1 MKTKI
6 ILAVFIL
13 AQAWA
18 IQTHADESQGYDYQG
33 YKWQHVPDQADRD
46 EQNRQIIRDIM
57 REDEIYRQMNPQTIT
72 IVPESGI
79 GGYILQPWGYNQY
92 IIRKRY

>member
-6 ILAVFIL
+6 ILAVLIL
-13 AQAWA
+13 AWA
-18 IQTHADESQGYDYQG
+18 IQAHADDQGYYE
-33 YKWQHVPDQADRD
+33 WQPVPGQAEMD

-57 REDEIYRQMNPQTIT
+57 REDAIYRQRNPQTIT